1 MTVQRGILSMF
12 RLCGH
17 GLVVVGF
24 LALSGCASRRD
35 IVWTP
40 DASQA
45 RLVELTADRLE
56 LARDVAW
63 YKYREGLPV
72 QDRKREKE
80 SLRALVAMGREQGL
94 SSATVARYFRAQMKA
109 SRMLQAYLIAGWQA
123 GSPSPTARPRSLEG
137 SIRPQIDE
145 YNRGILN
152 ELAVSG
158 RQARGRELAGRA
170 ATYFRARN
178 LPEDVIEAAVKPLR

>member
-1 MTVQRGILSMF
+1 MTVHRELVGLQKLCVRVIAAGMF
-12 RLCGH
+12 VL
-17 GLVVVGF
+17 
-24 LALSGCASRRD
+24 LAGCAGRRD
-35 IVWTP
+35 VVWTP

-56 LARDVAW
+56 VAREVAW

-72 QDRKREKE
+72 LDRKREKE
-80 SLRALVAMGREQGL
+80 SLKALVSMGREQGIAP
-94 SSATVARYFRAQMKA
+94 SRVAGYFRAQMKA
-109 SRMLQAYLIAGWQA
+109 SRMLQSYLIAGWQA
-123 GSPSPTARPRSLEG
+123 GSPVPTAKPRSLEG

-145 YNRGILN
+145 YNRGILQ

-158 RQARGRELAGRA
+158 RQSRGRELAERA

-178 LPEDVIEAAVKPLR
+178 MPEEIIETAVRPLR